1 MNDTIVV
8 TANTY
13 KTIVNNMREHKKIG
27 AIKALRT
34 ETGLRLREAKEAVEK
49 LAYTKGFTSMIPG
62 QPGAW
67 KPSESASR
75 IVAWPVI
82 KKVTVDLG
90 EGPVQVDIETLQM
103 KILTELGSI
112 GLDTCADMLRT
123 VEVLRALNEGKT
135 VDIKEDVEEEDTNE
149 QD

>member
-1 MNDTIVV
+1 MNNTIVV
-8 TANTY
+8 SANTY
-13 KTIVNNMREHKKIG
+13 KTIINNMSEHKKIG

-49 LAYTKGFTSMIPG
+49 LAYTKGFASMIPTYTSG
-62 QPGAW
+62 W
-67 KPSESASR
+67 KPSESAGR

-82 KKVTVDLG
+82 RKVTVDLG

-135 VDIKEDVEEEDTNE
+135 VDIKELIGEEVADE

>member
-62 QPGAW
+62 QPGVW
-67 KPSESASR
+67 NPSESAGR